1 LATNYQYIFN
11 NKNYKRIFLYISTV
25 ELMKQIIKAQPVEEE
40 ESQVQLLDRLVKQ
53 EWERM
58 GKDKESER

>member
-58 GKDKESER
+58 RKDKESER